1 MESDPTLG
9 RPTSYGILLYYADYD
24 IGPRISY
31 FNSFLPTYD
40 VSVKDIEF
48 GDLIQVNE
56 LFNKIEF
63 VR

>member
-1 MESDPTLG
+1 MKMEGDPTLG
-9 RPTSYGILLYYADYD
+9 RPTAYGIYLADYD

-31 FNSFLPTYD
+31 FNSFLPPYD

-48 GDLIQVNE
+48 GDLIQVNKV
-56 LFNKIEF
+56 FTKIEF